1 MALTQALSARRLA
14 AVWAVA
20 AAALLCGLVV
30 GAPAAS
36 DDDYTDENRP
46 YEFGFVIEGQ
56 QHRHEKKDERGII
69 MGEFGFITADGVYHV
84 TVYATDENG
93 DFKIISMKNIRLGPP
108 LDQMRTAPRA
118 STTARPVT
126 QPPAPAAAART
137 STAPAAPGSTR
148 TSVRLDGVNGCSG
161 CLIPTT
167 TAATPPAIG
176 SELQPPFVGGPP
188 SAGAPGRPSPASVG
202 TLRQPGGVGGGFST
216 GDRTASGFGGGQ
228 GGGAGGGVQDRIGGG
243 IADRTG
249 GSFGGGA
256 PGSAVGGGVGITR
269 APVAGGSAGSF
280 GGGAGGAG
288 SVDRGDGGSGFGG
301 QRPGLPRQPTIGTAA
316 QPGRPS
322 QPVGQQPAFG
332 ARPFAV
338 PAQTPSGVGGAPG
351 QQATG
356 PASARPGPQNAGA
369 PFGTAGAPFGTAGAP
384 FGTAG
389 APFGTAGAP
398 FGGEASPPGTQQ
410 QGGERPT
417 AFGGRPSSG
426 PGAAGGGVPAPSGG
440 LGVPPGEPVRDGLPP
455 GVTMQDVM
463 DALLYRFNYTL
474 PYHGHNEEGYRSGN
488 KVGGYFADGRDGV
501 GRNVKYLANEFGYQ
515 PNITLVDLRPDQAHT
530 EEDERNAPLLGY
542 KFEWLY

>member
-1 MALTQALSARRLA
+1 MALTQAVSARRLA
-14 AVWAVA
+14 LVWV
-20 AAALLCGLVV
+20 AAALLCGLVL

-118 STTARPVT
+118 STTTRPVT
-126 QPPAPAAAART
+126 QPPAAATRT
-137 STAPAAPGSTR
+137 STPPAAPGSTR
-148 TSVRLDGVNGCSG
+148 TAARLDGVNGCSG

-167 TAATPPAIG
+167 TAAAPPAIG

-188 SAGAPGRPSPASVG
+188 SAGALGRPSPASVG
-202 TLRQPGGVGGGFST
+202 TLGLPGGVGGGFST

-228 GGGAGGGVQDRIGGG
+228 GGGAGGGVRDRIGGG
-243 IADRTG
+243 IANRTG

-288 SVDRGDGGSGFGG
+288 SVDRGGGVTGFGG
-301 QRPGLPRQPTIGTAA
+301 QRPGLPGQPTVGTAA
-316 QPGRPS
+316 QPDRPS

-351 QQATG
+351 QPGAG
-356 PASARPGPQNAGA
+356 PVSARPGPQ
-369 PFGTAGAPFGTAGAP
+369 
-384 FGTAG
+384 TAG

-398 FGGEASPPGTQQ
+398 FGGEASPPGTRQQ
-410 QGGERPT
+410 TGERPT
-417 AFGGRPSSG
+417 AFGGRPSSV
-426 PGAAGGGVPAPSGG
+426 PGAAGGGIRAPSGG

-515 PNITLVDLRPDQAHT
+515 PNITLVDLRPGQAHT